1 MSEFKYPDHTTY
13 LRSNDKYESSKPP
26 PFTGNC
32 GKLLDS
38 TPDEGR
44 VALWFNEKKG
54 IDKDVYIKAIK
65 YLMKNTQSIKLQSEE
80 SNGAYRKAERSV
92 EGDDLPWLDD

>member
-13 LRSNDKYESSKPP
+13 LRSNDKYESSKHP

-32 GKLLDS
+32 GKLLAS

-65 YLMKNTQSIKLQSEE
+65 YLMKNTKSIKLQSEE
-80 SNGAYRKAERSV
+80 SNSAYRKAERSV

>member
-1 MSEFKYPDHTTY
+1 MPEFKYPDHTTY
-13 LRSNDKYESSKPP
+13 LRSNDKYESSKHP

-44 VALWFNEKKG
+44 VALWFNANKEV
-54 IDKDVYIKAIK
+54 DSDVYLKAIK
-65 YLMKNTQSIKLQSEE
+65 YLMKNTKSIKLQSEE
-80 SNGAYRKAERSV
+80 SNSAYRKAERSV

>member
-1 MSEFKYPDHTTY
+1 MSEFKYPDLTTY
-13 LRSNDKYESSKPP
+13 LRANDKYESAKHP

-32 GKLLDS
+32 GKLLNS

-44 VALWFNEKKG
+44 VALWFNANKE
-54 IDKDVYIKAIK
+54 IDNDVYLKAIK
-65 YLMKNTQSIKLQSEE
+65 YLMKNTKSIKLQSEE
-80 SNGAYRKAERSV
+80 SNNAYKKAERSV

>member
-1 MSEFKYPDHTTY
+1 MTEFTFPDQTTY
-13 LRSNDKYESSKPP
+13 LRTNDKYESTKHP

-32 GKLLDS
+32 GKLLNS

-54 IDKDVYIKAIK
+54 VDEDTYRKTIRW
-65 YLMKNTQSIKLQSEE
+65 LMKNTKSIKLQSEE
-80 SNGAYRKAERSV
+80 SNGAYRKAERTV